1 MSLIQVK
8 NLTFTYDGSYE
19 PVFENASFQIDTG
32 WRLGLIGRNGRGK
45 TTLLRL
51 LCGTYPY
58 QGTISAST
66 PVSYF
71 PYLIRRP
78 EAPAIDAVSEMEP
91 DYELWRLQCEMEKLR
106 LDESILLRSY
116 ATLSGGEQTKLQLAA
131 MFLRENSFLLIDEP
145 TNHLDM
151 HGRELLSRYL
161 NSKKGFILVSH
172 DRTFMDSCVDHILA
186 INHADIEITKGNFS
200 VWLENK
206 ERRDAFELAENEKL
220 KSEIKRLE
228 KTAAEKAEWSDRAEK
243 RKIGFDPT
251 KVEKS
256 LTRRPTE
263 AAKAK
268 KSMKRAKA
276 IEYRCSR
283 AIEEK
288 SALLKNIERADALKI
303 KQEDFHADTLV
314 QFRNVSVE
322 FGGRKIFSSLNFTV
336 EKGERVLLMGTNGCG
351 KSTVMKLVC
360 GQDIPH
366 GGEIIIGRG
375 LKISYVSQD
384 ASELSGSLFD
394 FARQREI
401 DESLLFAIL
410 RKLDFAR
417 VQFEKN
423 MSGFSSGQKKKVL
436 LAASLCD
443 SAHIHI
449 WDEPMNYIDVISRM
463 QLEQLIIQYRPTMLF
478 AEHDKAFCDGIAD
491 KVITF

>member
-1 MSLIQVK
+1 MSVI
-8 NLTFTYDGSYE
+8 NITDLTFAYEGSYDNI
-19 PVFENASFQIDTG
+19 FEHVSFRIDTD
-32 WRLGLIGRNGRGK
+32 WKLGFTGRNGRGK
-45 TTLLRL
+45 TTFLNLL
-51 LCGTYPY
+51 
-58 QGTISAST
+58 QGKVEYSGSNSAD
-66 PVSYF
+66 VDFEYF
-71 PYLIRRP
+71 PYEVSDRS
-78 EAPAIDAVSEMEP
+78 ADAIDVIGGICP
-91 DYELWRLQCEMEKLR
+91 DYVYWELVREMNFLEI
-106 LDESILLRSY
+106 DEEVLYRPYS
-116 ATLSGGEQTKLQLAA
+116 TLSFGEQTKLQLAA

-263 AAKAK
+263 AAKSK

-417 VQFEKN
+417 VQFEKD

>member
-1 MSLIQVK
+1 MSVI
-8 NLTFTYDGSYE
+8 NITDLTFAYEGSYDNI
-19 PVFENASFQIDTG
+19 FEHVSFRIDTD
-32 WRLGLIGRNGRGK
+32 WKLGFTGRNGRGK
-45 TTLLRL
+45 TTFLNLLQSKFEYS
-51 LCGTYPY
+51 GS
-58 QGTISAST
+58 ISAD
-66 PVSYF
+66 VDFEYF
-71 PYLIRRP
+71 PYEVSDRS
-78 EAPAIDAVSEMEP
+78 ADAIDVIGGICSDYVYWELVREMNFLEI
-91 DYELWRLQCEMEKLR
+91 
-106 LDESILLRSY
+106 DEEVLYRPYS
-116 ATLSGGEQTKLQLAA
+116 TLSFGEQTKLQLAA

-161 NSKKGFILVSH
+161 NRKKGFILVSH

-256 LTRRPTE
+256 LTRRPTV
-263 AAKAK
+263 AAKSK

-288 SALLKNIERADALKI
+288 SA
-303 KQEDFHADTLV
+303 
-314 QFRNVSVE
+314 
-322 FGGRKIFSSLNFTV
+322 

-417 VQFEKN
+417 VQFEKD